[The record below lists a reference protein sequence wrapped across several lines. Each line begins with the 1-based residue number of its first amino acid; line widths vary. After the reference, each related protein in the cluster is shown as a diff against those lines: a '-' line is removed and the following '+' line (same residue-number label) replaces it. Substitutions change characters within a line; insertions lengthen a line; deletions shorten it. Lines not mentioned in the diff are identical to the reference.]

1 MQPDETP
8 PPLWPEELAAG
19 ALSSASSAAMDADR
33 VYRSYQELQSYVGW
47 SNEDARRVHAHADLL
62 APHLLP

>member
-1 MQPDETP
+1 
-8 PPLWPEELAAG
+8 
-19 ALSSASSAAMDADR
+19 MDADR